1 MENLKKWINRHKF
14 ELYVL
19 AFILILL
26 PSAALYPAAGQEAQ
40 DWIWVLLVLV
50 GVGNLVAIAIP

>member
-1 MENLKKWINRHKF
+1 MENLKMWINQHKF

-26 PSAALYPAAGQEAQ
+26 PSAALYPAARQEVQ
-40 DWIWVLLVLV
+40 GWIWVLLALV
-50 GVGNLVAIAIP
+50 GLGNLVAIAIP